1 MNCPYCEFA
10 AGWNALHAH
19 LFEEHSDRVG
29 TEELADRT
37 VYVVTCPHCAA
48 VYHKPIKKAS
58 DPQFLVEFDRQIR
71 LVALDMLMTHLL
83 AEHEDHTAGNPSE
96 IADPTPQQD
105 RA

>member
-10 AGWNALHAH
+10 GGWNALHAH
-19 LFEEHSDRVG
+19 LFEQHSDRVG

-48 VYHKPIKKAS
+48 VYHKPIKKA

-83 AEHEDHTAGNPSE
+83 AEHPGDEL
-96 IADPTPQQD
+96 DPESVSQQD
-105 RA
+105 QA